1 MISQEAQSS
10 NNAKQAPMTHRYA
23 SQQPPNTT
31 VTSNFFQSRMPMS
44 LTKKNEE
51 ILRVYREANQHM
63 FKLAGFT
70 NKSLNDIQNIVLNPR
85 LRKS

>member
-1 MISQEAQSS
+1 
-10 NNAKQAPMTHRYA
+10 MTHRYA
-23 SQQPPNTT
+23 SQQPPQGSITA
-31 VTSNFFQSRMPMS
+31 SNFFQSRMPMS

-63 FKLAGFT
+63 FKLAGVT
-70 NKSLNDIQNIVLNPR
+70 NKSLSDIQNIVINPR